1 MVQHFKYFFISY
13 LVIGLKNILLF
24 IFLIAFKK
32 VNILEDGLNLFD
44 ILVPI
49 VYRDKKECN
58 SFAILILSV
67 LEFIFVY
74 LEL

>member
-13 LVIGLKNILLF
+13 LVIGFKNILLF
-24 IFLIAFKK
+24 IFLIAFKN

-67 LEFIFVY
+67 LEFIFVN